1 MDDQMNE
8 KTHQVIFYRQ
18 ASQSAVWIEI
28 SNRRKSFVFYNI
40 IISFQGT
47 RIQMDNPLT
56 KDWMHMPWS
65 YSKPLPNINRYLT
78 PHWWDILY
86 VRRENKVSNF
96 LLNPSFLLDLHLGKA
111 SINITFCQ
119 MSWMKYTLG
128 RLIWNGQFPNALH
141 MLEV

>member
-8 KTHQVIFYRQ
+8 MTHQVTFYRQ

-65 YSKPLPNINRYLT
+65 YFKPLPNINRYLT
-78 PHWWDILY
+78 PHWWDVLY
-86 VRRENKVSNF
+86 VRRESKVSNF

-128 RLIWNGQFPNALH
+128 RLIWNGQLPTALH